1 MMKFSSSLSC
11 FFKLTLFIFV
21 FLALSRL
28 GYAGDA
34 FLSWD
39 ANTEPDLAGY
49 KVYVG
54 TASRTYSPPMD
65 VGNQTSYTVT
75 GLGLGTYFF
84 AVTAYDFGGNESPYS
99 IEVNKS
105 FGDITPPAISSISA
119 VNMGSSSVDIVWAT
133 NEGATSQVDYGV
145 TTNYGSS
152 TPINSNLTTNHS
164 RSLSNLTPST
174 TYHYRVVSQDV
185 AGNMAISGDN
195 TFITLNPP
203 DTTPPAI
210 SNISSLSIS
219 NNGATIT
226 WVTNEPSS
234 TQIEY
239 GTSSA
244 YGSTTSLI
252 NTLVTSH
259 SQDLSGLLPS
269 TVYHFRVLSRDNVG
283 NLGNSGDNTFTTTSP
298 PDTTPPVISSIT
310 EGSVTST
317 NATIT
322 WNTDEDATS
331 QVEYGTT
338 TAYGSTSAL
347 NSTPVTSHSRALSGL
362 TSSTTYHYRVLS
374 RDGAGNLAT
383 SADNTF
389 STLAAPDITP
399 PVISSIAEGSV
410 TSTSVSISWKTD
422 EGATSQV
429 EYGTTMSYGS
439 TSALNSTLVTSHS
452 RSLSGLTSST
462 TYHYRVISSDA
473 AGNLATSADNTFTTL
488 PAPDTTPPV
497 ISGLTAS
504 NISSSASVITWSTNE
519 GATSQVEY
527 GTTMS
532 YGSTSAL
539 NSTPVTSHSRS
550 LSGLTSS
557 NTYHYRVRSIDA
569 AGNQAVSGDNTFTTS
584 PLPDT
589 TPPVISSINEGSVT
603 STSATITWNTGEG
616 ATSQVEYGTTTAYGS
631 TSALN
636 STLVTSHSRSLSGL
650 TSSTTYHYRVRSMDA
665 AGNQAVSA
673 DKTFTTSPPPDTIT
687 PSISGIN
694 TSNITG
700 SGAIVNWS
708 TNEGATS
715 QVEFGLTSAYG
726 FISNLDSSLKTS
738 HQVTLSGLSSLKTYH
753 FRIRTMD
760 AMGNLSVSNDGT
772 FNTLSLPDQT
782 PPVISNINTTSLSNT
797 TILITWV
804 TNEAATSQIEYG
816 QTTNYEN
823 TTPFNATMMLDH
835 SMTINGLTPDF
846 PYHFRVRSLD
856 TAGNLSVSLDQIFKT
871 PKAPDQIPPGQIK
884 KFSAFENDQEILLTW
899 TSPSDP
905 DYIGTR
911 IVFKTTGGFPE
922 NVNDGQLLGDFTGV
936 PNEVQSTIHTG
947 LQNGTTYYYS
957 AFSYDGQGNY
967 QTNPVTVQGTP
978 QPGSGGSNT
987 PPPTVSSQSGGSA
1000 ISDMGSAVGGCGFV
1014 KDARHNQNR
1023 DVDIAMFIVP
1033 FLMGLRFLFQ
1043 KWEKRKIFHMRPL
1056 VGNI

>member
-1 MMKFSSSLSC
+1 
-11 FFKLTLFIFV
+11 
-21 FLALSRL
+21 
-28 GYAGDA
+28 
-34 FLSWD
+34 
-39 ANTEPDLAGY
+39 
-49 KVYVG
+49 
-54 TASRTYSPPMD
+54 
-65 VGNQTSYTVT
+65 
-75 GLGLGTYFF
+75 
-84 AVTAYDFGGNESPYS
+84 
-99 IEVNKS
+99 
-105 FGDITPPAISSISA
+105 
-119 VNMGSSSVDIVWAT
+119 
-133 NEGATSQVDYGV
+133 
-145 TTNYGSS
+145 
-152 TPINSNLTTNHS
+152 
-164 RSLSNLTPST
+164 
-174 TYHYRVVSQDV
+174 
-185 AGNMAISGDN
+185 
-195 TFITLNPP
+195 
-203 DTTPPAI
+203 
-210 SNISSLSIS
+210 
-219 NNGATIT
+219 
-226 WVTNEPSS
+226 
-234 TQIEY
+234 
-239 GTSSA
+239 
-244 YGSTTSLI
+244 
-252 NTLVTSH
+252 
-259 SQDLSGLLPS
+259 
-269 TVYHFRVLSRDNVG
+269 
-283 NLGNSGDNTFTTTSP
+283 
-298 PDTTPPVISSIT
+298 
-310 EGSVTST
+310 
-317 NATIT
+317 
-322 WNTDEDATS
+322 
-331 QVEYGTT
+331 
-338 TAYGSTSAL
+338 
-347 NSTPVTSHSRALSGL
+347 VTSHSRALSGL

-603 STSATITWNTGEG
+603 STSATITWNTDEG

-665 AGNQAVSA
+665 AGNQTVSA
-673 DKTFTTSPPPDTIT
+673 DKTFTTSPPPDTIP